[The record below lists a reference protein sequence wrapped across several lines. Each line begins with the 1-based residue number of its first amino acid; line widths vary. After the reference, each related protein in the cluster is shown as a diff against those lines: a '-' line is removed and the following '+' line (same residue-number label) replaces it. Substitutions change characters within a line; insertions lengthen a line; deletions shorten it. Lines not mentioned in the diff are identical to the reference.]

1 MKNQHLILYW
11 NLHQAPLKGVIFLIV
26 AILLAIQWC
35 WQIFACA
42 NSMEIFQQ
50 KSSVISQKGKSQN
63 WCFIK
68 TKHVK
73 LSKKQTFLTPWY
85 ASGGKSSSFSEN
97 LACFVFLKHPF
108 WNWPFW
114 LIADEIND
122 DYDFDKE
129 DANDGDSDDDYEDD
143 WIVAW
148 DHLFSASIKVSRK
161 SKSSYPLIHILRYVY
176 QRVRNITLTETFG
189 YVLNEWSFI

>member
-11 NLHQAPLKGVIFLIV
+11 NLHQAPLKRVIFLIV

-42 NSMEIFQQ
+42 NFVEIFQQ
-50 KSSVISQKGKSQN
+50 KSSVISQRAN
-63 WCFIK
+63 LK
-68 TKHVK
+68 TDVSFFPKNKH
-73 LSKKQTFLTPWY
+73 FLPPDTHQ
-85 ASGGKSSSFSEN
+85 GEKSSSFSEN

-108 WNWPFW
+108 WDCPFW

-122 DYDFDKE
+122 DYDFSKE

-176 QRVRNITLTETFG
+176 QGVRNITLTETFG

>member
-1 MKNQHLILYW
+1 MATVNIWTKKGNFLYTGVMKNQHLILYW
-11 NLHQAPLKGVIFLIV
+11 NLHQAPLKRVIILIV

-85 ASGGKSSSFSEN
+85 ASGGKK
-97 LACFVFLKHPF
+97 FVFFGEFGMFCFLETPVLKLAVLAYCRRNKWWLRFRQRGCQWWWF
-108 WNWPFW
+108 WWW
-114 LIADEIND
+114 LWGWLNCCL
-122 DYDFDKE
+122 
-129 DANDGDSDDDYEDD
+129 GS
-143 WIVAW
+143 
-148 DHLFSASIKVSRK
+148 SI
-161 SKSSYPLIHILRYVY
+161 
-176 QRVRNITLTETFG
+176 
-189 YVLNEWSFI
+189 